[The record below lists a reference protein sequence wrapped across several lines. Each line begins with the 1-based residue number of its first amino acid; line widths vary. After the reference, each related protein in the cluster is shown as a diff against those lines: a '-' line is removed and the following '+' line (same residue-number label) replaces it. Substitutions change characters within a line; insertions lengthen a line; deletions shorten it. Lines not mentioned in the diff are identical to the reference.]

1 MIIVMLLHMVLSGAG
16 LMIFFFIVSLSLP
29 TSTSQLQ
36 TPREENR
43 TREPIDYFSKYFGWD
58 TWVEIASCT
67 NKLSNMPDPVT
78 VREVA
83 QFVGIHIAMGTL
95 KVCALLQHFSLM
107 CTWLC

>member
-1 MIIVMLLHMVLSGAG
+1 MRTQG
-16 LMIFFFIVSLSLP
+16 LNNGHFYALTSFFFVVFLSLP
-29 TSTSQLQ
+29 TSTSQLP

-43 TREPIDYFSKYFGWD
+43 TRKPIDYFSEYFSWD
-58 TWVEIASCT
+58 TWVEIANCT

-95 KVCALLQHFSLM
+95 KVCILL
-107 CTWLC
+107 